1 MAKQLRLLPKFEE
14 SYGGELYKK
23 RKGRAHGR
31 PLSTQNSMHLVLRST
46 QAHGTKSFL
55 EPSNARKITNF
66 IKKFAAINHVRILSL
81 ANVGNHLH
89 MHIKLGW
96 RRGYK
101 PFIQA
106 LTAAIAV
113 SIGGQS
119 RWSKKSSITEGEA
132 HKKTKKFWDLRPFTR
147 IVQSFRALLTL
158 NNYIEINRLEG
169 QGYARR
175 EARMLIDSSSSFRG
189 IRPASSG

>member
-1 MAKQLRLLPKFEE
+1 MAKQLSLLPKFKDI
-14 SYGGELYKK
+14 YGGELYKK

-31 PLSTQNSMHLVLRST
+31 PLSTQNSMHLVLRSS
-46 QAHGTKSFL
+46 QARGEKSFL
-55 EPSNARKITNF
+55 EPSNAHKIRNF
-66 IKKFAAINHVRILSL
+66 VKKFAAKYHVQILSL

-89 MHIKLGW
+89 LHIKLRL

-113 SIGGQS
+113 AVGRKS
-119 RWSKKSSITEGEA
+119 RWTKKIGE
-132 HKKTKKFWDLRPFTR
+132 KKKKFWDLRPFTR

-169 QGYARR
+169 QGYSRR
-175 EARMLIDSSSSFRG
+175 EARMLIDSSRPSS
-189 IRPASSG
+189 A

>member
-31 PLSTQNSMHLVLRST
+31 PLSTRSSMHLVLRST
-46 QAHGTKSFL
+46 QARGEKSFL
-55 EPSNARKITNF
+55 KPVNAQKIRGYV
-66 IKKFAAINHVRILSL
+66 KKFALVHHVQILSM

-89 MHIKLGW
+89 LHIKLGL

-113 SIGGQS
+113 SVGGKS
-119 RWSKKSSITEGEA
+119 RWTKNVQENVQEKAEEKK
-132 HKKTKKFWDLRPFTR
+132 KKFWDLRPFTR
-147 IVQSFRALLTL
+147 IVRSFRALLTL

-169 QGYARR
+169 QGYSRS
-175 EARMLIDSSSSFRG
+175 EARMLIDSS
-189 IRPASSG
+189 A